1 MSRDGRRFGRANA
14 ATVLALALVAFFAM
28 ALRVSTEK
36 QQPSVEEVG
45 ELLPVAKLDTESRSG
60 RFHS

>member
-1 MSRDGRRFGRANA
+1 MNRDGRRFERGNA
-14 ATVLALALVAFFAM
+14 AAVFALALVAIFAM
-28 ALRVSTEK
+28 ALRVTTEK

>member
-28 ALRVSTEK
+28 ALRMTTEK

>member
-1 MSRDGRRFGRANA
+1 MSRDGRRFGRGNA
-14 ATVLALALVAFFAM
+14 ATFFALVLVAFFAM
-28 ALRVSTEK
+28 ALRVTTEK

-60 RFHS
+60 RLHS